1 METGSPTKRLI
12 TLLLGILIAYLCAN
26 TLSNAVV
33 VLFHLTGPAGM
44 VVSFVV
50 YVVIFFAMLR
60 LLEKYAHI
68 VFFGFDRE

>member
-1 METGSPTKRLI
+1 MEMQSVKKVIMLAV
-12 TLLLGILIAYLCAN
+12 GILIAFLIADIF
-26 TLSNAVV
+26 SNVV
-33 VLFHLTGPAGM
+33 VILSGLNGAAGM

-50 YVVIFFAMLR
+50 YAAVFFFVLH

>member
-1 METGSPTKRLI
+1 MEMQSVKKVI
-12 TLLLGILIAYLCAN
+12 TLALGILVAFLIADA
-26 TLSNAVV
+26 LSNIVV
-33 VLFHLTGPAGM
+33 MMSGLKGAAGM

-50 YVVIFFAMLR
+50 YAAVFFFVLH

>member
-1 METGSPTKRLI
+1 MEMQAVKKVI
-12 TLLLGILIAYLCAN
+12 TLALGILVAFLIADV
-26 TLSNAVV
+26 LSNILVMMSGMKGA
-33 VLFHLTGPAGM
+33 AGM

-50 YVVIFFAMLR
+50 YAVIFFFVLH

>member
-1 METGSPTKRLI
+1 MELQSVKKVI
-12 TLLLGILIAYLCAN
+12 TLALGILVAFLIADVLS
-26 TLSNAVV
+26 TLIVTMSGLEGA
-33 VLFHLTGPAGM
+33 AGM

-50 YVVIFFAMLR
+50 YAVIFFSVLR

>member
-1 METGSPTKRLI
+1 MELQSVKKVI
-12 TLLLGILIAYLCAN
+12 TLVLGILVAFLIADVLS
-26 TLSNAVV
+26 TLIVGMSGLKGA
-33 VLFHLTGPAGM
+33 AGM

-50 YVVIFFAMLR
+50 YAAIFFFVLR